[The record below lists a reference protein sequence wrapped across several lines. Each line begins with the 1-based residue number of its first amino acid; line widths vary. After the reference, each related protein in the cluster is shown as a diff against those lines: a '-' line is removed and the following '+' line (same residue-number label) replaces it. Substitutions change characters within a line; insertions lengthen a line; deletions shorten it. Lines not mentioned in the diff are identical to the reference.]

1 MAVEVIRSEN
11 LSPTMHREIRAL
23 MDAAFEGDFADQD
36 WEHTLGGWHVTASD
50 AGVLVSHAAV
60 VERTLWVGERA
71 IRTGYVEGVG
81 TDPARDGQGFGS
93 TVMSR
98 IREIIEPEFEL
109 GALATSRC
117 SFYERLGWERWQG
130 PSFVRRGAN
139 LVRTPEE
146 DDGIMVLRFG
156 PTADLDRTLPIA
168 CEERSGDDW

>member
-1 MAVEVIRSEN
+1 
-11 LSPTMHREIRAL
+11 MHREIRAL
-23 MDAAFEGDFADQD
+23 MDSAFEGDFADED
-36 WEHTLGGWHVTASD
+36 WEHSLGGWHVTASD

-93 TVMSR
+93 AVMSP
-98 IREIIEPEFEL
+98 INEIIEAEFEL
-109 GALATSRC
+109 GALGTGRL

-130 PSFVRRGAN
+130 LSYVRRGDE
-139 LVRTPEE
+139 LVRTPD
-146 DDGIMVLRFG
+146 DDGWIMVRRFG
-156 PTADLDRTLPIA
+156 ATADLDLTLPIA